1 MNPVHW
7 NSFNTFHE
15 QGGCPPAEHPQV
27 LAAADDYEGLYTPEE
42 LDQLLRKP
50 ENTPWLAE
58 RSAFV
63 VNGVEATFHE
73 PVPANEVSDD
83 QASCSSHS
91 NGGTWDELPS
101 EMDRFNPPP
110 ETLAEMVRQ
119 LEKAVADKSS
129 TPGTSLSEQGT
140 CQHGQA
146 MTSSQLRLTEAVTDL
161 SPPDQLPEEPASESG
176 QSAESGPVKRG
187 KCRPRS
193 DSHSGTPESSYCLRS
208 PRVLK
213 GMLKDGKRALYRSLM
228 AMLKDTER
236 HGDAVVWIDKTTG
249 LFAIIDNCACTE
261 RLTRLRGYS
270 SVFRKDACYSLRT
283 YQKSD
288 GSGILLPSR
297 LVRTGQYTDMNN
309 IFQWNLANAK
319 VMELMASV

>member
-1 MNPVHW
+1 MNTLDWNPV
-7 NSFNTFHE
+7 NTFHE
-15 QGGCPPAEHPQV
+15 QGGCPLAEHPQV
-27 LAAADDYEGLYTPEE
+27 PAAAGDCAGSFTPEE
-42 LDQLLRKP
+42 LDQLLGDP
-50 ENTPWLAE
+50 ENTPWLSE

-63 VNGVEATFHE
+63 VNGVEATFRE
-73 PVPANEVSDD
+73 RVPDNEVSDD

-91 NGGTWDELPS
+91 NGGTWDELYS

-110 ETLAEMVRQ
+110 DALAEMIRQ
-119 LEKAVADKSS
+119 LEKVVADKSS

-161 SPPDQLPEEPASESG
+161 SPLAQLPEEPASEPG
-176 QSAESGPVKRG
+176 QSAEPVPVKRG
-187 KCRPRS
+187 KCRSRS
-193 DSHSGTPESSYCLRS
+193 SSRSETPESSYCLRS
-208 PRVLK
+208 SRILK

-249 LFAIIDNCACTE
+249 LFAIIDNYACTE

-270 SVFRKDACYSLRT
+270 SVFRRDACYSLQA

-297 LVRTGQYTDMNN
+297 LVRTGEYTDMNN

>member
-1 MNPVHW
+1 MNTVDW

-27 LAAADDYEGLYTPEE
+27 LAATGDYEGPYTSEE

-63 VNGVEATFHE
+63 VNGVEATFRE
-73 PVPANEVSDD
+73 PIPANEVSDD

-91 NGGTWDELPS
+91 NGGTWDELSS
-101 EMDRFNPPP
+101 EMERFNPPAD
-110 ETLAEMVRQ
+110 ELAEMVRQ
-119 LEKAVADKSS
+119 LEKVIADKS
-129 TPGTSLSEQGT
+129 PCDLLSGQGT
-140 CQHGQA
+140 CYGQA
-146 MTSSQLRLTEAVTDL
+146 MTSSQLQSAEAVTDL
-161 SPPDQLPEEPASESG
+161 SPPDQLPEEPASEPG
-176 QSAESGPVKRG
+176 QSAEPVPLKHG

-193 DSHSGTPESSYCLRS
+193 DSRSGTPESSYCLRS
-208 PRVLK
+208 PRILK

-228 AMLKDTER
+228 AMLKDSER